1 MLANAVLYVLDKW
14 SELRRLRRL
23 ASNCADFGERVQ
35 ESVFEFR
42 LDKEPFDQLWHRV
55 CAVMNPNE
63 EILIAHALDS
73 KSPQRRRRHGQ
84 RALLT
89 QRRTSYVL

>member
-1 MLANAVLYVLDKW
+1 MLAHAVLNALDKW
-14 SELRRLRRL
+14 LELRRLRRL
-23 ASNCADFGERVQ
+23 ASICADFGERVQ

-42 LDKEPFDQLWHRV
+42 LDEERFDELWRRV

-63 EILIAHALDS
+63 DVLIAYALDE
-73 KSPQRRRRHGQ
+73 KSAQRSCSHGQ

-89 QRRTSYVL
+89 QWRTSYVL